1 MSSPVSNGQISRGR
15 VFIERLELRAFH
27 GCFPHERQYGQMFEI
42 NLELAADL
50 SEAAASDSLTTAID
64 YGEVVAVTQKVFCGE
79 PRHLVEAAA
88 FDIARALLTAFPR
101 LDSVTVRVGKLA
113 PPIPAKLR
121 VAGIE
126 IEVKRGQ

>member
-1 MSSPVSNGQISRGR
+1 MSQAGPGTQIVRGK
-15 VFIERLELRAFH
+15 VFVEKLELRAFH

-50 SEAAASDSLTTAID
+50 REAAASDNLAAAID
-64 YGEVVAVTQKVFCGE
+64 YGEVVAVTQKVFCGA

-88 FDIARALLTAFPR
+88 LDIARALLAAFPR
-101 LDSVTVRVGKLA
+101 LETVAVRVGKLA

-121 VAGIE
+121 AAGVE
-126 IEVKRGQ
+126 VEVKRDP